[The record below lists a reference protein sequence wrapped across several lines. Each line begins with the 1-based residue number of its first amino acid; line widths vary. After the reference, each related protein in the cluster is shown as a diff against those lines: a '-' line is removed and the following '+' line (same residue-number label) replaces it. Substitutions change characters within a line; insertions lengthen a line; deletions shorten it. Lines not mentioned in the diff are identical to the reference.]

1 MSEEISRPATIG
13 FIGLGDMGAPMAR
26 SIARA
31 GRDLTVYDV
40 RTEATAGFA
49 DLGVKVAPSAEHLAR
64 SSDIVAFC
72 VQSEKQ
78 VIQLVLE
85 GGGLLDAMT
94 SGQLLVMHSTVS
106 PSLAARLAE
115 AAQER
120 GIGFLDAPV
129 SGGSVQAREHG
140 ELAVFVGGTERD
152 FERAQPL
159 LAAVGQHVELL
170 GPAGSGEVAKIC
182 NNLMLYCNTFASF
195 EAARLASAYGI
206 PADTM
211 VRVALYGS
219 ARSWSLD
226 EWGFWHRMIPN
237 HPVGDSREAIIEFLE
252 KDIRLAVEAARD
264 ADVKLPMG
272 ERAESIARNV
282 IGEVWDEAQGSA

>member
-1 MSEEISRPATIG
+1 
-13 FIGLGDMGAPMAR
+13 
-26 SIARA
+26 
-31 GRDLTVYDV
+31 
-40 RTEATAGFA
+40 
-49 DLGVKVAPSAEHLAR
+49 
-64 SSDIVAFC
+64 
-72 VQSEKQ
+72 
-78 VIQLVLE
+78 
-85 GGGLLDAMT
+85 
-94 SGQLLVMHSTVS
+94 
-106 PSLAARLAE
+106 
-115 AAQER
+115 
-120 GIGFLDAPV
+120 
-129 SGGSVQAREHG
+129 VQAREHG
-140 ELAVFVGGTERD
+140 ELVVFVGGSEGD

-159 LAAVGQHVELL
+159 LGAVGEHVELL

-206 PADTM
+206 PGDTM

-264 ADVKLPMG
+264 ANVKLPMG
-272 ERAESIARNV
+272 ERAEAIARNV
-282 IGEVWDEAQGSA
+282 IGEVWDEAQGSV